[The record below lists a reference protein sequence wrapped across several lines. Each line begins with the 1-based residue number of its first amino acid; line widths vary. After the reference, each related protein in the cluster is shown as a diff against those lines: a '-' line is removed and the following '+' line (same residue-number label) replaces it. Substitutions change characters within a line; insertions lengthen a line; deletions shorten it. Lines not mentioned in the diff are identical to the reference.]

1 MTGSGISEQRSETS
15 EFHSEVR
22 RCGGGPMSS
31 VATAQNL
38 TQDIGALLAPGEK
51 WKRQISAV
59 HRALTSDK
67 FEYALPKLKWS
78 RVKAWFYGEARR
90 VNYEE
95 VVALRELRAIEG
107 ARHARLKLAATANI
121 LAAHLAAE
129 GTPLDSRQMRALGR
143 LAGTLDLSGSGATDG
158 GAQ

>member
-1 MTGSGISEQRSETS
+1 MIGSGNSEQPSELSEIHSET
-15 EFHSEVR
+15 R
-22 RCGGGPMSS
+22 RPGGGLMSS
-31 VATAQNL
+31 VATAQSL
-38 TQDIGALLAPGEK
+38 THDLGDILAPGGN

-59 HRALTSDK
+59 HRGLTSDK
-67 FEYALPKLKWS
+67 FEHALTGLTWS
-78 RVKAWFYGEARR
+78 RVKTWFYGEARR

-129 GTPLDSRQMRALGR
+129 GAPLDSHQMRALGR
-143 LAGTLDLSGSGATDG
+143 LAGALDLSGSGDAR
-158 GAQ
+158 

>member
-1 MTGSGISEQRSETS
+1 MFGSGISEQPSETLETRS
-15 EFHSEVR
+15 KVR
-22 RCGGGPMSS
+22 RLGGGLMSS
-31 VATAQNL
+31 VATAQSL
-38 TQDIGALLAPGEK
+38 TKEIGDILAPGEK

-67 FEYALPKLKWS
+67 FEHALTGLTWS
-78 RVKAWFYGEARR
+78 RVKTWFYGEARR

-129 GTPLDSRQMRALGR
+129 GAPLDSHQMRALGR
-143 LAGTLDLSGSGATDG
+143 LAGSVDLSGSGDAR
-158 GAQ
+158 